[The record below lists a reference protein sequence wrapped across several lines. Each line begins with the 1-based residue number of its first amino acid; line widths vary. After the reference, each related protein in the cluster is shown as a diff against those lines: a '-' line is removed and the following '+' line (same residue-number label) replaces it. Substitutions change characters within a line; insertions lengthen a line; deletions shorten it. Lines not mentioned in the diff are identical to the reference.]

1 MLRHYIKVALR
12 LIRRSLLFSS
22 INLMGFVL
30 GLTAAFLI
38 YLWVVDELTHDDCF
52 RDGSRIYRVTELRR
66 EAGGEV
72 KESPRLPR
80 TLAMDFRQKFPQ
92 VEDATSIKYGD
103 RHSYGVG
110 EGKMITA
117 DDVYVDSTFFHFFSF
132 PVVEGVPQRI
142 NDDSKN
148 VVLSADL
155 ARKFF
160 GSAPAVGQKLTY
172 SFGDIIN
179 DVYTVVAVVDIPR
192 KSHIRFEL
200 AMSMDAYGRGGVSID
215 WDTFTESM
223 HVYVKMKQG
232 STMLR
237 SEAQAMSRLL
247 ADRGEKN
254 IRLGFQP
261 LHDIYLHTCFA
272 DPDVEKH
279 GNLSTVYLFIALAVL
294 VIFMGAFNF
303 TTLSTARASLRYKE
317 VGVRKVTGAK
327 RRVLIG
333 QFLSEGMVQ
342 ACIALVLAMA
352 LTELT
357 LPLFNRVM
365 ETDLRLEASWSVV
378 LYMLFGIV
386 GVGCLA
392 GSYPAFYLSSV
403 NPLLAFKGGRKTGRK
418 GGLIRGLVC
427 VQFVI
432 ALVLMLLT
440 GIVFKQ
446 LHYMQNKDMGLDKEN
461 ILCIYTSLWYN
472 VGDFK
477 QELLRNPDI
486 KGVSMSTDLGNFGE
500 GTSFK
505 DGSKVEWTDVDGRTD
520 SLRMVQLWAD
530 GDFMKTFGM
539 ELVKGKLMD
548 ADFGR
553 YWDSSKEKTT
563 VINETAWRAMKV
575 ADPIGMEIR
584 SEWGI
589 PLRIVGVVK
598 DFNFQSMREQIK
610 PAYIWY
616 SPEAVQY
623 LYIKIAPERRQQ
635 TLAFIKEKFE
645 EFAARDN
652 AFIKDFNYQ
661 FFSDKLN
668 QSYASEHQQSRML
681 LFFTVLAIVIAV
693 MGVFGL
699 VALSTEQRTKEIGI
713 RKVNGAH
720 SDRIVRMFCRE
731 YLVWVGIAF
740 VVACPVGY
748 WLMSSWLSEFAYQTP
763 ISWWLFLLAGLL
775 TAAITLLTVVGQTWR
790 KASQNPVESL
800 RYE

>member
-1 MLRHYIKVALR
+1 MLKHYIKVALR

-103 RHSYGVG
+103 RHSYEAGV
-110 EGKMITA
+110 GKMITA
-117 DDVYVDSTFFHFFSF
+117 DDVYVDSTFFRFFSF

-192 KSHIRFEL
+192 KSHIRFEM

-254 IRLGFQP
+254 VRLGFQP
-261 LHDIYLHTCFA
+261 LHDIYLHTRFA
-272 DPDVEKH
+272 DPDVKQH

-342 ACIALVLAMA
+342 ACIALLLALA

-418 GGLIRGLVC
+418 GWLIRGLVC

-461 ILCIYTSLWYN
+461 IVTIYTSLWYN
-472 VGDFK
+472 VGEFK

-530 GDFMKTFGM
+530 GDFVKTFGM

-548 ADFGR
+548 SDFGG

-623 LYIKIAPERRQQ
+623 LYIKIVPERRQQ

-645 EFAARDN
+645 EFATRDN
-652 AFIKDFNYQ
+652 TFIKDFSYQ

-668 QSYASEHQQSRML
+668 QNYVREHQQGRML
-681 LFFTVLAIVIAV
+681 LFFTVLAIIIAV

-748 WLMSSWLSEFAYQTP
+748 WLMRNWLSEFAYQTP

>member
-22 INLMGFVL
+22 INLVGFVL

-66 EAGGEV
+66 EAGGEI

-92 VEDATSIKYGD
+92 VEDATAIKYGD
-103 RHSYGVG
+103 LYSYEA
-110 EGKMITA
+110 EGGKKMTVTE
-117 DDVYVDSTFFHFFSF
+117 VYVDSTFFRFFTF
-132 PVVEGVPQRI
+132 PVVEGTSQRI
-142 NDDSKN
+142 NDNPNN
-148 VVLSADL
+148 VVISSEL

-160 GSAPAVGQKLTY
+160 GSSSAVGQKLTY
-172 SFGDIIN
+172 SFGSFTN

-192 KSHIRFEL
+192 KSHIRFEM
-200 AMSMDAYGRGGVSID
+200 AMPMEAYGRGSTTID

-223 HVYVKMKQG
+223 HVYVKMKKE

-247 ADRGEKN
+247 ADRGEKDV
-254 IRLGFQP
+254 RLGFQP
-261 LHDIYLHTCFA
+261 LHDIYLHTRFA
-272 DPDVEKH
+272 DPDVKRH

-352 LTELT
+352 LAELT

-365 ETDLRLEASWSVV
+365 ETDLQLEASWSVV

-446 LHYMQNKDMGLDKEN
+446 LHYLQNKDMGLDKEN
-461 ILCIYTSLWYN
+461 IVCIYTSLWYN

-486 KGVSMSTDLGNFGE
+486 KGVTMSSPIENFGE
-500 GTSFK
+500 GTSYK
-505 DGSKVEWTDVDGRTD
+505 DGNKVEWTDVDGRTD

-530 GDFMKTFGM
+530 GDFVKTFGM
-539 ELVKGKLMD
+539 QLVKGKLMD
-548 ADFGR
+548 ADFDN
-553 YWDSSKEKTT
+553 YWDHGKTKT
-563 VINETAWRAMKV
+563 AVINETAWRAMKV

-584 SEWGI
+584 PEWGD
-589 PLRIVGVVK
+589 PMRIVGVVK

-616 SPEAVQY
+616 SPEALSH
-623 LYIKIAPERRQQ
+623 LYIKIAPEQRQQ

-645 EFAARDN
+645 EFATRDN
-652 AFIKDFNYQ
+652 AFIKDFSYQ

-668 QSYASEHQQSRML
+668 QNYVREHQQSRML
-681 LFFTVLAIVIAV
+681 LFFTVLAILIAV

-720 SDRIVRMFCRE
+720 SDRIVRMFCCE

-748 WLMSSWLSEFAYQTP
+748 WLMRNWLSEFAYQTP
-763 ISWWLFLLAGLL
+763 ISWWLFLLVGLL
-775 TAAITLLTVVGQTWR
+775 VVAITLLTVVGQTWH

>member
-22 INLMGFVL
+22 INLVGFVL

-72 KESPRLPR
+72 KESPCLPR
-80 TLAMDFRQKFPQ
+80 VLAMDFRQKFPQ
-92 VEDATSIKYGD
+92 VEDATAIKYGD
-103 RHSYGVG
+103 LYSYEA
-110 EGKMITA
+110 EGGKKMTVTE
-117 DDVYVDSTFFHFFSF
+117 VYVDSTFFRFFTF
-132 PVVEGVPQRI
+132 PVVEGTPQRI
-142 NDDSKN
+142 NDNPNN
-148 VVLSADL
+148 VVISSEL

-160 GSAPAVGQKLTY
+160 GSSSAVGQKLTY
-172 SFGDIIN
+172 SFGSFTN

-192 KSHIRFEL
+192 KSHIRFEM
-200 AMSMDAYGRGGVSID
+200 AMPMEAYGRGSTTID

-223 HVYVKMKQG
+223 HVYVKMKKE

-247 ADRGEKN
+247 ADRGEKDV
-254 IRLGFQP
+254 RLGFQP
-261 LHDIYLHTCFA
+261 LHDIYLHTRFA
-272 DPDVEKH
+272 DPDVKQH

-365 ETDLRLEASWSVV
+365 ETDLQLEASWSVV

-446 LHYMQNKDMGLDKEN
+446 LHYLQNKDMGLDKEN
-461 ILCIYTSLWYN
+461 IVCIYTSLWYN

-486 KGVSMSTDLGNFGE
+486 KGVSMSSPIENFGE
-500 GTSFK
+500 GTGYK
-505 DGSKVEWTDVDGRTD
+505 DGNKVEWTDVDGRTD

-530 GDFMKTFGM
+530 GDFVKTFGM
-539 ELVKGKLMD
+539 QLVKGKLMD
-548 ADFGR
+548 ADFDN
-553 YWDSSKEKTT
+553 YWDHGKTKT
-563 VINETAWRAMKV
+563 AVINETAWRAMKV

-584 SEWGI
+584 PEGDGPI
-589 PLRIVGVVK
+589 RIVGVVK

-616 SPEAVQY
+616 SPEALSH

-645 EFAARDN
+645 EFATRDN
-652 AFIKDFNYQ
+652 AFIKDFSYQ

-668 QSYASEHQQSRML
+668 QNYVREHQQSRML
-681 LFFTVLAIVIAV
+681 LFFTVLAIIIAV

-748 WLMSSWLSEFAYQTP
+748 WLMRNWLSEFAYQTP
-763 ISWWLFLLAGLL
+763 ISWWLFLLVGLL
-775 TAAITLLTVVGQTWR
+775 VVAITLLTVVGQTWH

>member
-92 VEDATSIKYGD
+92 VEDATAIKYGD
-103 RHSYGVG
+103 QYSYEA
-110 EGKMITA
+110 EGGKKMTVTE
-117 DDVYVDSTFFHFFSF
+117 VYVDSTFFRFFTF
-132 PVVEGVPQRI
+132 PVVEGTTQRI
-142 NDDSKN
+142 NENPNN
-148 VVLSADL
+148 VVISSEL

-160 GSAPAVGQKLTY
+160 GRGTAVGQKLTF
-172 SFGDIIN
+172 SFGSFTN

-192 KSHIRFEL
+192 KSHIRFEM

-254 IRLGFQP
+254 VRLGFQP
-261 LHDIYLHTCFA
+261 LHDIYLHTRFA

-461 ILCIYTSLWYN
+461 IVCIYTSLWYN

-486 KGVSMSTDLGNFGE
+486 KGVSMSSPIENFGE
-500 GTSFK
+500 GTNFK

-520 SLRMVQLWAD
+520 SVRMVQLWAD
-530 GDFMKTFGM
+530 GDFVKTFSM
-539 ELVKGKLMD
+539 QLVKGKLMD
-548 ADFGR
+548 DDFNN
-553 YWDSSKEKTT
+553 YWDQGETKTA

-748 WLMSSWLSEFAYQTP
+748 WLMSNWLSEFAYQTP

-775 TAAITLLTVVGQTWR
+775 TVLITLLTVVGQTWR

>member
-12 LIRRSLLFSS
+12 LIRWSLLFSS

-92 VEDATSIKYGD
+92 VEDATAIKYGD
-103 RHSYGVG
+103 QYSYEA
-110 EGKMITA
+110 EGGKKMTVTE
-117 DDVYVDSTFFHFFSF
+117 VYVDSTFFRFFTF
-132 PVVEGVPQRI
+132 PVVEGTTQRI
-142 NDDSKN
+142 NDNPNN
-148 VVLSADL
+148 VVISSEL

-160 GSAPAVGQKLTY
+160 GRGTAVGQKLTF
-172 SFGDIIN
+172 SFGSFTN

-192 KSHIRFEL
+192 KSHIRFEM

-254 IRLGFQP
+254 VRLGFQP
-261 LHDIYLHTCFA
+261 LHDIYLHTRFA

-461 ILCIYTSLWYN
+461 IVCIYTSLWYN

-486 KGVSMSTDLGNFGE
+486 KGVTMSSPIESFGE
-500 GTSFK
+500 GTGYK
-505 DGSKVEWTDVDGRTD
+505 DGNKMEWTDVDGRTD

-530 GDFMKTFGM
+530 GDFVKTFSM
-539 ELVKGKLMD
+539 QLVKGKLMD
-548 ADFGR
+548 ADFGG

-616 SPEAVQY
+616 SPEALQY

-645 EFAARDN
+645 EFAKRDN

-668 QSYASEHQQSRML
+668 QSYAREHQQSRML
-681 LFFTVLAIVIAV
+681 LFFTVLAIAITV

-720 SDRIVRMFCRE
+720 SDRIVRMFCLE

-748 WLMSSWLSEFAYQTP
+748 WLMHSWLSEFAYQTP

-775 TAAITLLTVVGQTWR
+775 TVLITLLTVVGQTWR